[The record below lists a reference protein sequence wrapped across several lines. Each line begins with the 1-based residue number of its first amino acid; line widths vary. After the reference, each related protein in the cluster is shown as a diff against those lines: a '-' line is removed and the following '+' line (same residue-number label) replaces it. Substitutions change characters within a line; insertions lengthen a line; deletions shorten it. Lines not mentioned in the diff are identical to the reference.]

1 MYQFVCIFY
10 VGATV
15 YVCLGHLWRGIAWKL
30 CKHQRGNVICP
41 RSCKRHSHDS
51 FLYCL
56 ANPCAHKIHTCMNT
70 KEPIVMSTLNAN
82 LCIKKKK
89 HTKASSSCPKMFC
102 SQLIWV
108 LEAST
113 VERTLR
119 KMDRNLD
126 RDGKCNKKYKTIRR
140 VRERL
145 LKVETWEKDSELHS
159 VLHIHCVQRYTLIH
173 KLQP

>member
-1 MYQFVCIFY
+1 
-10 VGATV
+10 
-15 YVCLGHLWRGIAWKL
+15 
-30 CKHQRGNVICP
+30 
-41 RSCKRHSHDS
+41 
-51 FLYCL
+51 
-56 ANPCAHKIHTCMNT
+56 MNT

-89 HTKASSSCPKMFC
+89 HAKASSSCPKMFC

-113 VERTLR
+113 VERTRR
-119 KMDRNLD
+119 KMDRNVD
-126 RDGKCNKKYKTIRR
+126 HDGKCNKKYKTIRR

-173 KLQP
+173 KLQPYNKSPVSQLHRTSLPRGGFLSDGGGSQNFLCCSAPSPLPS